1 MTTEF
6 NLVLTTESKVL
17 STNIVEFKK
26 QAEQFLATLTS
37 KFETDDDFAAAKE
50 EVKTLKEVE
59 DKIRAAIKSAQSG
72 EITALITSAENI
84 AERFRQERLARDKL
98 VKLKESE
105 VKQGIINGA
114 LDEISGVRGKY
125 ESSISLALEQTMP
138 KSVITKRIEEA
149 TKNKR
154 TLDGLVKSVNAEK
167 ALVLAELMSE
177 IARLQSRLKL
187 IPISQEYLFSDAVKL
202 IAGEDDLEEIV
213 AQRIEDEKQREAQ
226 RKAEAEAAAEKA
238 KQEAEEQAKVQ
249 AEAAAV
255 AQEMEEQTP
264 SATPAQSAVEN
275 HGFVIQIS
283 LPPMPQADAVTVA
296 REVKAQYGDKYEVT
310 LKPLKG

>member
-17 STNIVEFKK
+17 STNIVEFEK

-72 EITALITSAENI
+72 EIAALITSAENI

-105 VKQGIINGA
+105 IKQNIINGA
-114 LDEISGVRGKY
+114 LDEISEIRSKY
-125 ESSISLALEQTMP
+125 ESSVSLALEQTMP
-138 KSVITKRIEEA
+138 KSAITNRLEEA

-154 TLDGLVKSVNAEK
+154 KLDGLVKSVNAEK
-167 ALVLAELMSE
+167 TLILAELAQESAR
-177 IARLQSRLKL
+177 ITARLKM
-187 IPISQEYLFSDAVKL
+187 IPVAYEHLFRDALQLV
-202 IAGEDDLEEIV
+202 AGTDDLGPIIAERVNAE
-213 AQRIEDEKQREAQ
+213 QQREAELKA
-226 RKAEAEAAAEKA
+226 KAEEEAKA
-238 KQEAEEQAKVQ
+238 KAESQAVAEE
-249 AEAAAV
+249 
-255 AQEMEEQTP
+255 MET
-264 SATPAQSAVEN
+264 QSAVEKTPEIPTALSDEPTFN
-275 HGFVIQIS
+275 FEIRIAFTGTQE
-283 LPPMPQADAVTVA
+283 QAIALA
-296 REVKAQYGDKYEVT
+296 RKVKAQYGDNVS
-310 LKPLKG
+310 LKKMN

>member
-17 STNIVEFKK
+17 STNIVEFEK

-37 KFETDDDFAAAKE
+37 KFETDDDFATAKE

-72 EITALITSAENI
+72 EIAALITSAENI

-114 LDEISGVRGKY
+114 LDEIAEIRGKY
-125 ESSISLALEQTMP
+125 ERSVSLAIEQTMP

-167 ALVLAELMSE
+167 TLILAELAQESAR
-177 IARLQSRLKL
+177 ITARLKM
-187 IPISQEYLFSDAVKL
+187 IPVAYEHLFRDALQLV
-202 IAGEDDLEEIV
+202 AGTDDLEPIIAERV
-213 AQRIEDEKQREAQ
+213 NAEQQREAELKA
-226 RKAEAEAAAEKA
+226 KAEEDAKA
-238 KQEAEEQAKVQ
+238 KAESQAVAEE
-249 AEAAAV
+249 
-255 AQEMEEQTP
+255 MGT
-264 SATPAQSAVEN
+264 QSAVEKTQEN
-275 HGFVIQIS
+275 STARPEDDQELFKFEVRIG
-283 LPPMPQADAVTVA
+283 LTATRPKAVEFA
-296 REVKAQYGDKYEVT
+296 RQVKAHFGLENNVS
-310 LKPLKG
+310 LKKMN

>member
-17 STNIVEFKK
+17 STNIVEFEK

-72 EITALITSAENI
+72 EIAALITSAENI

-105 VKQGIINGA
+105 IKQNIINGA
-114 LDEISGVRGKY
+114 LDEISEIRSKY
-125 ESSISLALEQTMP
+125 ESSVSLALEQTMP
-138 KSVITKRIEEA
+138 KSAITNRLEEA

-154 TLDGLVKSVNAEK
+154 KLDGLVKSVNAEK
-167 ALVLAELMSE
+167 TLILAELAQES
-177 IARLQSRLKL
+177 ARITERLKM
-187 IPISQEYLFSDAVKL
+187 IPIAYEHLFRDALQLV
-202 IAGEDDLEEIV
+202 AGTNDLEPIIADRVNAE
-213 AQRIEDEKQREAQ
+213 QQREAELKA
-226 RKAEAEAAAEKA
+226 KAE
-238 KQEAEEQAKVQ
+238 EEAKVKAESQ
-249 AEAAAV
+249 ATASET
-255 AQEMEEQTP
+255 ET
-264 SATPAQSAVEN
+264 QSAVEKTQEN
-275 HGFVIQIS
+275 STALSDGEPTFNFEIRIAFTGTQE
-283 LPPMPQADAVTVA
+283 QAIALA
-296 REVKAQYGDKYEVT
+296 RNVKAQYGDNVS
-310 LKPLKG
+310 LKKMN

>member
-17 STNIVEFKK
+17 STNIVEFEK

-72 EITALITSAENI
+72 EIAALITSAENI

-105 VKQGIINGA
+105 IKQNIINGA
-114 LDEISGVRGKY
+114 LDEISEIRSKY
-125 ESSISLALEQTMP
+125 ESSVSLALEQTMP
-138 KSVITKRIEEA
+138 KSAITNRLEEA

-154 TLDGLVKSVNAEK
+154 KLDGLVKSVNAEK
-167 ALVLAELMSE
+167 TLILAELAQES
-177 IARLQSRLKL
+177 ARITERLKM
-187 IPISQEYLFSDAVKL
+187 IPVAYEHLFRDALQLV
-202 IAGEDDLEEIV
+202 AGTDDLEPIIAERV
-213 AQRIEDEKQREAQ
+213 NAEQQREAELKA
-226 RKAEAEAAAEKA
+226 KAEEDAKA
-238 KQEAEEQAKVQ
+238 KAESQAT
-249 AEAAAV
+249 ASET
-255 AQEMEEQTP
+255 ET
-264 SATPAQSAVEN
+264 QSAVEKTQEN
-275 HGFVIQIS
+275 STALSDGEPTFNFEIRIAFTGTQE
-283 LPPMPQADAVTVA
+283 QAIALA
-296 REVKAQYGDKYEVT
+296 RKVKAQYGDNVS
-310 LKPLKG
+310 LKKMN

>member
-17 STNIVEFKK
+17 STNIVAFEK

-72 EITALITSAENI
+72 EIAALITSAENI

-105 VKQGIINGA
+105 IKQNIINGA
-114 LDEISGVRGKY
+114 LDEISEIRSKY
-125 ESSISLALEQTMP
+125 ESSVSLALEQTMP
-138 KSVITKRIEEA
+138 KSAITNRLEEA

-154 TLDGLVKSVNAEK
+154 KLDGLVKSVNAEK
-167 ALVLAELMSE
+167 TLILAELAQES
-177 IARLQSRLKL
+177 ARITERLKM
-187 IPISQEYLFSDAVKL
+187 IPVAYEHLFRDALQLV
-202 IAGEDDLEEIV
+202 AGTDDLEPIIAERV
-213 AQRIEDEKQREAQ
+213 NAEQQREAELKA
-226 RKAEAEAAAEKA
+226 KAEEDAKA
-238 KQEAEEQAKVQ
+238 KAESQAI
-249 AEAAAV
+249 ASET
-255 AQEMEEQTP
+255 ET
-264 SATPAQSAVEN
+264 QSAVEKTQEN
-275 HGFVIQIS
+275 STALSDEPTFNFEIRIAFTGTQE
-283 LPPMPQADAVTVA
+283 QAIALA
-296 REVKAQYGDKYEVT
+296 RKVKAQYGDNVSLRKMN
-310 LKPLKG
+310 

>member
-17 STNIVEFKK
+17 STNIVEFEK

-72 EITALITSAENI
+72 EIAALITSAENI

-105 VKQGIINGA
+105 VKQGIINDA
-114 LDEISGVRGKY
+114 LDEIAGIRGKY
-125 ESSISLALEQTMP
+125 ESSVSLALEQTMP

-167 ALVLAELMSE
+167 TLILAELAQESAR
-177 IARLQSRLKL
+177 ITARLKM
-187 IPISQEYLFSDAVKL
+187 IPVAYEHLFRDALQLV
-202 IAGEDDLEEIV
+202 AGTDDLEPIIADRVNAE
-213 AQRIEDEKQREAQ
+213 QQREAELKA
-226 RKAEAEAAAEKA
+226 KAEEDAKA
-238 KQEAEEQAKVQ
+238 KAESQ
-249 AEAAAV
+249 AV
-255 AQEMEEQTP
+255 ASETET
-264 SATPAQSAVEN
+264 QSAVEKTPEIPTALSDEPTFN
-275 HGFVIQIS
+275 FEIRIAFTGTQE
-283 LPPMPQADAVTVA
+283 QAIALA
-296 REVKAQYGDKYEVT
+296 RKVKAQYGDNVSLRKMN
-310 LKPLKG
+310 

>member
-17 STNIVEFKK
+17 STNIVEFEK

-105 VKQGIINGA
+105 IKQNIINGA
-114 LDEISGVRGKY
+114 LDEISEIRSKY
-125 ESSISLALEQTMP
+125 ESSVSLALEQTMP
-138 KSVITKRIEEA
+138 KSAITNRLEEA

-154 TLDGLVKSVNAEK
+154 KLDGLVKSVNAEK
-167 ALVLAELMSE
+167 TLILAELAQESAR
-177 IARLQSRLKL
+177 ITARLKM
-187 IPISQEYLFSDAVKL
+187 IPVAHEHLFRDALQLV
-202 IAGEDDLEEIV
+202 AGTDDLEPIIAE
-213 AQRIEDEKQREAQ
+213 RINAEQKRDAELKAKAEEEAKV
-226 RKAEAEAAAEKA
+226 KAEAQAV
-238 KQEAEEQAKVQ
+238 AEE
-249 AEAAAV
+249 
-255 AQEMEEQTP
+255 MG
-264 SATPAQSAVEN
+264 AQSAVEKTQEN
-275 HGFVIQIS
+275 STALSEDVQEVFQFEVRIGLTATLS
-283 LPPMPQADAVTVA
+283 KAVEFA
-296 REVKAQYGDKYEVT
+296 RQVKAQFGLENNVS
-310 LKPLKG
+310 LKKMN

>member
-17 STNIVEFKK
+17 STNIVEFEK

-72 EITALITSAENI
+72 ELAKLIESAENI

-114 LDEISGVRGKY
+114 LDEILGIRGKY
-125 ESSISLALEQTMP
+125 ESSVSLALEQTMP
-138 KSVITKRIEEA
+138 KSAITKRIEEA

-154 TLDGLVKSVNAEK
+154 TLDGSVKSVNAEK
-167 ALVLAELMSE
+167 TLILAELAQESAR
-177 IARLQSRLKL
+177 ITARLKM
-187 IPISQEYLFSDAVKL
+187 IPVAYEHLFRDALQLV
-202 IAGEDDLEEIV
+202 AGTDDLETIIAE
-213 AQRIEDEKQREAQ
+213 RINAEQQREAELKAKAEEEAKV
-226 RKAEAEAAAEKA
+226 KAEAQAV
-238 KQEAEEQAKVQ
+238 AEE
-249 AEAAAV
+249 
-255 AQEMEEQTP
+255 MG
-264 SATPAQSAVEN
+264 AQSAVEK
-275 HGFVIQIS
+275 IQENSTALSDDEPTFNFEIRIAFTGTQE
-283 LPPMPQADAVTVA
+283 QAIALA
-296 REVKAQYGDKYEVT
+296 RKVKAQYGDNVS
-310 LKPLKG
+310 LKKMN

>member
-17 STNIVEFKK
+17 STNIVEFEK

-72 EITALITSAENI
+72 EIAALITSAENI

-105 VKQGIINGA
+105 VKQGIINDA
-114 LDEISGVRGKY
+114 LDEIVGIRGKY
-125 ESSISLALEQTMP
+125 ESSVSLALEQTMP
-138 KSVITKRIEEA
+138 KSAITKRIEEA

-167 ALVLAELMSE
+167 TLILAELAQESAR
-177 IARLQSRLKL
+177 ITARLKM
-187 IPISQEYLFSDAVKL
+187 IPVAYEHLFRDALQLV
-202 IAGEDDLEEIV
+202 AGTDDLEPIIADRVNAE
-213 AQRIEDEKQREAQ
+213 QQREAELKA
-226 RKAEAEAAAEKA
+226 KAEEDAKA
-238 KQEAEEQAKVQ
+238 KAESQ
-249 AEAAAV
+249 AV
-255 AQEMEEQTP
+255 ASETET
-264 SATPAQSAVEN
+264 QSAVEKTQEN
-275 HGFVIQIS
+275 STALSDDEPTFNFEIRIAFTGTQE
-283 LPPMPQADAVTVA
+283 QAIALA
-296 REVKAQYGDKYEVT
+296 RKVKAQYGDNVSLRKMN
-310 LKPLKG
+310 

>member
-17 STNIVEFKK
+17 STNIVEFEK

-72 EITALITSAENI
+72 EIAALITSAENI

-105 VKQGIINGA
+105 IKQNIINGA
-114 LDEISGVRGKY
+114 LDEISETRSKY
-125 ESSISLALEQTMP
+125 ESSVSLALEQTMP

-167 ALVLAELMSE
+167 TLILAELAQESAR
-177 IARLQSRLKL
+177 ITARLKM
-187 IPISQEYLFSDAVKL
+187 IPVAYEHLFRDALQLV
-202 IAGEDDLEEIV
+202 ASTDDLEPIIAERV
-213 AQRIEDEKQREAQ
+213 NAEQQREAELKA
-226 RKAEAEAAAEKA
+226 KAEEDAKA
-238 KQEAEEQAKVQ
+238 KAESQAI
-249 AEAAAV
+249 ASET
-255 AQEMEEQTP
+255 ET
-264 SATPAQSAVEN
+264 QSAVEKTQEN
-275 HGFVIQIS
+275 STALSDEPTFNFEIRIAFTGTQE
-283 LPPMPQADAVTVA
+283 QAIALA
-296 REVKAQYGDKYEVT
+296 RNIKAQYGDNVS
-310 LKPLKG
+310 LKKMN

>member
-17 STNIVEFKK
+17 STNIVEFEK

-72 EITALITSAENI
+72 EIAALITSAENI

-114 LDEISGVRGKY
+114 LDEIAEIRGKY
-125 ESSISLALEQTMP
+125 ESSVSLAIEQTMP
-138 KSVITKRIEEA
+138 KSVMTKRIEEA

-167 ALVLAELMSE
+167 TLILAELVQESAR
-177 IARLQSRLKL
+177 ITARLKM
-187 IPISQEYLFSDAVKL
+187 IPVAYEHLFRDALQLV
-202 IAGEDDLEEIV
+202 AGTDDLEPIIAERV
-213 AQRIEDEKQREAQ
+213 NAEQQREAELKA
-226 RKAEAEAAAEKA
+226 KAEEEAKVKAETQAI
-238 KQEAEEQAKVQ
+238 AEE
-249 AEAAAV
+249 
-255 AQEMEEQTP
+255 MET
-264 SATPAQSAVEN
+264 QSAVEKTQEN
-275 HGFVIQIS
+275 STALSDEPTFNFEVRIAFTGTQE
-283 LPPMPQADAVTVA
+283 QAIALA
-296 REVKAQYGDKYEVT
+296 RKVKAQYGDNVS
-310 LKPLKG
+310 LKKMN

>member
-17 STNIVEFKK
+17 STNIVEFEK
-26 QAEQFLATLTS
+26 QAEQFLTTLTN

-72 EITALITSAENI
+72 EIAALITSAENI

-114 LDEISGVRGKY
+114 LDEIVGIRGKY
-125 ESSISLALEQTMP
+125 ESSVSLALEQTMP
-138 KSVITKRIEEA
+138 KSAITKRIEEA

-167 ALVLAELMSE
+167 TLILAELAQESAR
-177 IARLQSRLKL
+177 ITARLKM
-187 IPISQEYLFSDAVKL
+187 IPVAYEHLFKDALQLV
-202 IAGEDDLEEIV
+202 AGTDDLEPIIAERV
-213 AQRIEDEKQREAQ
+213 NAEQQREAKV
-226 RKAEAEAAAEKA
+226 KAEAQAV
-238 KQEAEEQAKVQ
+238 AEE
-249 AEAAAV
+249 
-255 AQEMEEQTP
+255 MGT
-264 SATPAQSAVEN
+264 QSAVEKTQEN
-275 HGFVIQIS
+275 STALSDKPTFNFEVRIAFTGTQE
-283 LPPMPQADAVTVA
+283 QAIALA
-296 REVKAQYGDKYEVT
+296 RKVKAQYGDNVS
-310 LKPLKG
+310 LKKMN

>member
-17 STNIVEFKK
+17 STNIVEFEK

-72 EITALITSAENI
+72 EIAALITSAENI

-105 VKQGIINGA
+105 VKQDIINGA
-114 LDEISGVRGKY
+114 LDEIAEIRDKY
-125 ESSISLALEQTMP
+125 ESSVSLAIEQTMP

-167 ALVLAELMSE
+167 TLILAELAQESAR
-177 IARLQSRLKL
+177 ITARLKM
-187 IPISQEYLFSDAVKL
+187 IPVAYEHLFRDALQLV
-202 IAGEDDLEEIV
+202 AGTDDLEPIIADRVNAE
-213 AQRIEDEKQREAQ
+213 QQREAELKA
-226 RKAEAEAAAEKA
+226 KAEEDAKA
-238 KQEAEEQAKVQ
+238 KAESQ
-249 AEAAAV
+249 AV
-255 AQEMEEQTP
+255 ASETET
-264 SATPAQSAVEN
+264 QSAVEKTQEN
-275 HGFVIQIS
+275 STALSDEPTFNFEIRIAFTGTQEQAIALARQIK
-283 LPPMPQADAVTVA
+283 T
-296 REVKAQYGDKYEVT
+296 QYGDNVS
-310 LKPLKG
+310 LKKMN